1 MVQINFARKIVDVKV
16 VYYGPGP
23 SGKTTNLEAL
33 HEQAARAR
41 CGELT
46 SINTNGEST
55 LYFDYMPLNVGSVAG
70 LETHFQLYT
79 VPGQECYNSTR
90 KLVLEGVDGLVF
102 VADSSAAMLNENL
115 ESLHNLVENL
125 NEYGKSL
132 ERIPLVIQ
140 WNKRDLPDALPV
152 EDLEALINPTQVPT
166 VEAVAKSG
174 QGVSPTLKAL
184 ANAVLK
190 NVANDAAEER

>member
-33 HEQAARAR
+33 HDQAVRAS
-41 CGELT
+41 GKLT

-55 LYFDYMPLNVGSVAG
+55 LFFDYMPLNVGTVAG

-79 VPGQECYNSTR
+79 VPGQDCFNSTR

-115 ESLHNLVENL
+115 ESLHNLAENL
-125 NEYGKSL
+125 DEYGKSL

-152 EDLEALINPTQVPT
+152 EELEALINPTAVPT

-184 ANAVLK
+184 ANALLK
-190 NVANDAAEER
+190 HVASEAPDER